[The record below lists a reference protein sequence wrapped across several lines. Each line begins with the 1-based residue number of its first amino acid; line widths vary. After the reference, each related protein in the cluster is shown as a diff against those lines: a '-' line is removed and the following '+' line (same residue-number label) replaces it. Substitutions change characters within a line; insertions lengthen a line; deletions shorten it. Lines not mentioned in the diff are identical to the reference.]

1 MKDIHWNNFNWP
13 EIFGI
18 IHAIAPMMI
27 NNQHKFMISDIIER
41 TIAKHSDDQ
50 LEYVGNKTVGQD
62 FAGTDG
68 LRYECKAS
76 KSLIQKTKDL
86 TKPITLKNYRGDC
99 QGIPEQTFDYML
111 AIDYTRNTV
120 LMANWNSCLKVRRDR
135 GKWVSPKP
143 ADSNLTIR
151 LDENDCEVLADRV
164 TPNIKDINIMEKYN
178 DFVSSIG

>member
-50 LEYVGNKTVGQD
+50 LEYVVNKTVGQD

-68 LRYECKAS
+68 LRYACTAR
-76 KSLIQKTKDL
+76 KSVIQKT
-86 TKPITLKNYRGDC
+86 
-99 QGIPEQTFDYML
+99 
-111 AIDYTRNTV
+111 
-120 LMANWNSCLKVRRDR
+120 
-135 GKWVSPKP
+135 
-143 ADSNLTIR
+143 
-151 LDENDCEVLADRV
+151 
-164 TPNIKDINIMEKYN
+164 
-178 DFVSSIG
+178 